1 MPGERH
7 FTVSAYLVSDET
19 VPRILLVFHKKF
31 NKWMQPGGHIEPT
44 ENPIDTL
51 VREVREETGI
61 DITAYV
67 AADKKEWG
75 SVIHLLRPDIM
86 LEAPIA
92 ALEAEPNHYHVDLG
106 YMLRISHTLPSP
118 QLGESTQVSWFRLD
132 QLADLNMLDNVRII
146 AEDALRKTYER

>member
-1 MPGERH
+1 MSDERH

-44 ENPIDTL
+44 ENPMDTL

-67 AADKKEWG
+67 GADKKEWG
-75 SVIHLLRPDIM
+75 SVVHLRCPDIM

-92 ALEAEPNHYHVDLG
+92 AFEAEPDHCHVDLG
-106 YMLRISHTLPSP
+106 YMLRIPHTLPSP
-118 QLGESTQVSWFRLD
+118 QPGESTQVNWFRLD
-132 QLADLNMLDNVRII
+132 QLAHLNMLDNVRII
-146 AEDALRKTYER
+146 AEDALRNNYER